1 MCRYMAK
8 DKYKPVKKAIKKAAK
23 KMKKKEQKR
32 DKMKVKYDKEK
43 YVYYIMVDG
52 KRYLL
57 KQKVTPRKL
66 RTRVAKNVLSDH
78 IKNLSKLTPDAM
90 RHSGSSLPEPKKQT
104 PNQLN
109 QVSPDKSRLGQTSPV
124 LDIPDGQARY

>member
-8 DKYKPVKKAIKKAAK
+8 DKYKPVKKAIKKAGK

-32 DKMKVKYDKEK
+32 DKMKFKYDKEK
-43 YVYYIMVDG
+43 DVYYIMVDG

-66 RTRVAKNVLSDH
+66 LTRVAKNGLAEH
-78 IKNLSKLTPDAM
+78 I
-90 RHSGSSLPEPKKQT
+90 
-104 PNQLN
+104 
-109 QVSPDKSRLGQTSPV
+109 
-124 LDIPDGQARY
+124 